1 MNQFACTSATIVAEL
16 SANLVRRAMSQR
28 DIQSTNRLIQEATLR
43 YPRYLPLLFAVLLLS
58 ASLFAFDYTSYLY
71 PNESVAD
78 IRTDSVTYNNIAYQ
92 VVSIRGVNT
101 FVLRG
106 NDKLDD
112 TALVGAIL
120 RQSYLSEYY
129 PSQLEFQQLR
139 DTVDAYNDSRNF
151 KTPYGKSEEVC
162 RTQLKTGM
170 SPDGFC
176 LDQTTCLVVAQMIC
190 NRYGA
195 GSCDPSGFV
204 APFIS
209 YSTNLKGL
217 DDNIKGIFSDLDTL
231 TPNNVN
237 SQLTD
242 IQARLGKVKQYDAGV
257 RQTPLRLPALGESCS
272 DCIGFC
278 PSPTNNASSVNAALS
293 QVQFLI
299 DKTASL
305 ADLDARVTALL
316 AGSEG
321 RIKFK
326 EKQHYTG
333 LYGSRVSAL
342 EAKYG
347 NLTRLAADSRNVVS
361 DEALAGIY
369 ENYLNIKTTI
379 DAKMKNGKYSLIPQ
393 DIDEL
398 EDTLYLMSESYA
410 NLTVPYEKVSLANK
424 SIYGKDLRAQWQ
436 SVGNNSALLS
446 EYANLSRKYFK
457 LSSEFAPPLTNEEY
471 GVLEAEYKQLAA
483 GYDVYLQRS
492 SGSLANAPSALSEKL
507 SYPILGAASM
517 FNERINLG
525 DRETSIRIGLPVLV
539 GVFDLALISVAVLI
553 FLGGL
558 VYFRKRFA
566 KKFVYVVWGLLFA
579 AGIIGAI
586 VLSGGIYWL
595 VGSGADNGT
604 FSSFY
609 AALENS
615 NSTLVRVGTTHLSD
629 PMLACVSSI
638 KASLVARNKTVFL
651 VYDSGSSCAVGNE
664 TLNGTSCI
672 LQLANM
678 PIVSLKYSTRNA
690 ASYSNVYVQE
700 ATLQGDDTYFSACEF
715 AKVIAT

>member
-1 MNQFACTSATIVAEL
+1 MRFAHISRILLMLNPFLFINISLNKPLMNPFACMLATF
-16 SANLVRRAMSQR
+16 
-28 DIQSTNRLIQEATLR
+28 R
-43 YPRYLPLLFAVLLLS
+43 YPRYLPILFAVLLLS

-78 IRTDSVTYNNIAYQ
+78 ISTASVTYNSVTYQ

-120 RQSYLSEYY
+120 RQSYLSQYY
-129 PSQLEFQQLR
+129 PAQLEFQQLR
-139 DTVDAYNDSRNF
+139 DTIDAYNDSRNF
-151 KTPYGKSEEVC
+151 KTRVGKAEESC
-162 RTQLKTGM
+162 RRSTVGLGHADTL
-170 SPDGFC
+170 C
-176 LDQTTCLVVAQMIC
+176 LDQTSCLVVAQMIC
-190 NRYGA
+190 GLYGA

-217 DDNIKGIFSDLDTL
+217 DDNIKGIFFDLDTL
-231 TPNNVN
+231 TPSNVN
-237 SQLTD
+237 SQLND
-242 IQARLGKVKQYDAGV
+242 IQSRLVKVKQYDAGV
-257 RQTPLRLPALGESCS
+257 RQTPLRAPNMGESCP
-272 DCIGFC
+272 DCIGVC
-278 PSPTNNASSVNAALS
+278 ISPTNNASSVNAALS

-305 ADLDARVTALL
+305 AGLDAQVTALL
-316 AGSEG
+316 ADSED

-326 EKQHYTG
+326 EKQHYTS
-333 LYGSRVSAL
+333 LYGSRVSEL

-347 NLTRLAADSRNVVS
+347 NLTKLAADAQNVVS

-379 DAKMKNGKYSLIPQ
+379 DAKMKSGKYSLIPQ

-398 EDTLYLMSESYA
+398 EDTLYLMNESYA
-410 NLTVPYEKVSLANK
+410 NLTVPYGKVSLANK

-436 SVGNNSALLS
+436 TVGNNSALLS
-446 EYANLSRKYFK
+446 EYANLSRKYSG
-457 LSSEFAPPLTNEEY
+457 LSSEFTPPLTNEEY
-471 GVLEAEYKQLAA
+471 GALEAEYQQLAA
-483 GYDVYLQRS
+483 GYDAYLQRS

-517 FNERINLG
+517 LNDRINLG
-525 DRETSIRIGLPVLV
+525 DRETSVRIGLPVLV

-579 AGIIGAI
+579 AGIIGAV

-615 NSTLVRVGTTHLSD
+615 NSTIVRVDTTHLSD
-629 PMLACVSSI
+629 PMLACASSI
-638 KASLVARNKTVFL
+638 EASLAARNKTVFL

-664 TLNGTSCI
+664 TLNGTNCI
-672 LQLANM
+672 SQLANM

-690 ASYSNVYVQE
+690 ASYSNVYIQE

-715 AKVIAT
+715 AKVVAT